1 MPILNLPSETSFS
14 EEAPGEQLKTGTHF
28 QGTYTLITLRIKLKN
43 NSIIELGDVFTH
55 MEIYED
61 VFKYAIEGRLRIKDF
76 VGGQEKFMITGGEEL
91 SMVIMKPNGMNEIL
105 ISRSD
110 LVITKLSEIKFAQ
123 GNFREYDLY
132 FATKYTVNSL
142 KKKMFKGFGRDRDLG
157 SVVKKIFGEMSDDKS
172 KLTTY
177 GANIKLD
184 SAFVPN
190 GMRPLEAIN
199 YLAKRACVNKDFFL
213 FFERF
218 AYNPSEKITHYFIG
232 FNELKRFWERNDSI
246 PKIIYEPNVDKIG
259 YIHELESEELLHTY
273 FLRVEPN
280 FDHMTNVK
288 SGIYN
293 SRIRTLDL
301 ISRTYN
307 DTKVNYIEENNPIV
321 DDLYKNKI
329 INSKNI
335 FANFDETT
343 IERLIVKPTNDSIS
357 NKAEWI
363 KNDTLGSLINTGIRL
378 TVQIS
383 GSSNKIGIGS
393 LVELSVPSDV
403 SKTLNLENPVPHE
416 DQIYSGKYMVTAVKY
431 EFTQKAFNK
440 TLELSRGSFKFDID
454 KLVDKYLVEDTA
466 IL

>member
-1 MPILNLPSETSFS
+1 MPILNLPAQDSF
-14 EEAPGEQLKTGTHF
+14 EEESPREQIRTETHF
-28 QGTYTLITLRIKLKN
+28 QGTYTLVTLRIKLKN
-43 NSIIELGDVFTH
+43 NSIIELGDVFTQ
-55 MEIYED
+55 MEIFED
-61 VFKYAIEGRLRIKDF
+61 VFKYSIEGRIRIKDF

-110 LVITKLSEIKFAQ
+110 LIVTKLSEISFTQ

-132 FATKYTVNSL
+132 FTTKSTINSM
-142 KKKMFKGFGRDRDLG
+142 KKKLFKGFGRDRSLE
-157 SVVKKIFGEMSDDKS
+157 SVVKKLFGEMDKDKS
-172 KLTTY
+172 HLSIY

-184 SAFVPN
+184 FPFVSN

-199 YLAKRACVNKDFFL
+199 FLAKRACINKDFFL

-218 AYNPSEKITHYFIG
+218 AYNPAEKITHYFIG
-232 FNELKRFWERNDSI
+232 FNELKRFWERNQSI

-259 YIHELESEELLHTY
+259 YIHELENEELLHTY

-280 FDHMTNVK
+280 FDHMTNIK

-301 ISRTYN
+301 ISRNYN
-307 DTKVNYIEENNPIV
+307 DTKINYIEENNLIINDV
-321 DDLYKNKI
+321 YNNKI

-335 FANFDETT
+335 FVDFDETT

-431 EFTQKAFNK
+431 EFTQKSFNK
-440 TLELSRGSFKFDID
+440 TLELSRGSFKFNID
-454 KLVDKYLVEDTA
+454 NLINKYLVEDTA